1 MASAPESYR
10 SLEIRSVVNTML
22 YPTHTPRRS
31 LGPAFGSGERAFS
44 LLLFL
49 TVTVFGQPA
58 QSRSEQEM
66 TAEIKRRV
74 VETLQ
79 VHEGQTVADVGCGDG
94 FYTIPL
100 ARALGPAGKVLAV
113 DIDEAALSK
122 LKQRLAEEGITS
134 VEAIKGKTDDPLLP
148 LNGLDAVLV
157 ANACHDMTTHEAMLR
172 HIRSSLRPGGSL
184 VVMESIWEN
193 REKQSRD
200 EQTKHHQLAPAI
212 AKQEIET
219 SGFEIVS
226 LRDPFWE
233 RTPDEDGK
241 SRWWVIVARRPVAA
255 R

>member
-1 MASAPESYR
+1 
-10 SLEIRSVVNTML
+10 ML

-148 LNGLDAVLV
+148 LNGLDAVRRQRV
-157 ANACHDMTTHEAMLR
+157 PRHDNARGD
-172 HIRSSLRPGGSL
+172 
-184 VVMESIWEN
+184 
-193 REKQSRD
+193 
-200 EQTKHHQLAPAI
+200 APAHSQFL
-212 AKQEIET
+212 KT
-219 SGFEIVS
+219 W
-226 LRDPFWE
+226 R
-233 RTPDEDGK
+233 
-241 SRWWVIVARRPVAA
+241 
-255 R
+255 